1 MNNPG
6 MIIVWI
12 ILAMMIIAVSVEA
25 VEFSSM
31 EEKTEA
37 QHYGVQQGNQV
48 PLAGA
53 EIPAGGCNV

>member
-25 VEFSSM
+25 VEFSSL

-37 QHYGVQQGNQV
+37 LHYGVQQGNQV
-48 PLAGA
+48 PQAGA
-53 EIPAGGCNV
+53 EIPAGCSV